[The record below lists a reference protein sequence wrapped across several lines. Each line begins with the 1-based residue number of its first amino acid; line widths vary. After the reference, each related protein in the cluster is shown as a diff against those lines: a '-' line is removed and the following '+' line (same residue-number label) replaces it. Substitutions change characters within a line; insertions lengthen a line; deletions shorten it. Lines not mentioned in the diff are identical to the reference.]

1 MFEFDSPFPLLLQE
15 ASPAPAA
22 DLSPRPSADL
32 PADTAIGEGQ
42 PLGSSGTGTAGSS
55 PPPPSLFG
63 DPLLMFMLIGFMV
76 LMIVFSISSGR
87 KEKKRKEALLSS
99 LAKNQKVQL
108 AGGELGTVV
117 EVRDHEVVVKV
128 DENSNTRIRYVK
140 SAVAAV
146 IE

>member
-1 MFEFDSPFPLLLQE
+1 MLHTTPPFLLLAQD
-15 ASPAPAA
+15 ASPPPAA
-22 DLSPRPSADL
+22 DVSAPPSADV
-32 PADTAIGEGQ
+32 PAGTMTSDGQ
-42 PLGSSGTGTAGSS
+42 PLGSPGTGGSS

-87 KEKKRKEALLSS
+87 KERKRKDALLKS
-99 LAKNQKVQL
+99 LAKGQKVQL

-117 EVRDHEVVVKV
+117 DVREHEVVVKV

>member
-1 MFEFDSPFPLLLQE
+1 MFETPLPFPLLLQD
-15 ASPAPAA
+15 ASPPPAA
-22 DLSPRPSADL
+22 DVSAPPL
-32 PADTAIGEGQ
+32 ADVPTTTSESQ
-42 PLGSSGTGTAGSS
+42 PLGTPGASGAGSS

-63 DPLLMFMLIGFMV
+63 DPLLLFMLVGFMV

-87 KEKKRKEALLSS
+87 KEKKRKEELIAS

-117 EVRDHEVVVKV
+117 EVRENDVVVKV

-140 SAVAAV
+140 SAVVAV
-146 IE
+146 TE

>member
-1 MFEFDSPFPLLLQE
+1 MFEFNSPFPLLLQD
-15 ASPAPAA
+15 ASPPPAA
-22 DLSPRPSADL
+22 DVSAPPSADV
-32 PADTAIGEGQ
+32 PTTGEAQ
-42 PLGSSGTGTAGSS
+42 PLGTPGTGAAGSS

-63 DPLLMFMLIGFMV
+63 DPLLLFMLVGFMV

-87 KEKKRKEALLSS
+87 KERKRKEALIASLS
-99 LAKNQKVQL
+99 KNQKVQL

>member
-1 MFEFDSPFPLLLQE
+1 MFEAQLPFPLLLQE
-15 ASPAPAA
+15 ASPPPAA
-22 DLSPRPSADL
+22 DVSVPPAADVSA
-32 PADTAIGEGQ
+32 TSEGQ
-42 PLGSSGTGTAGSS
+42 PLGTAGSGGTGSS
-55 PPPPSLFG
+55 PPPPTLFG
-63 DPLLMFMLIGFMV
+63 DPLLLFMLVGFMV
-76 LMIVFSISSGR
+76 LMIVFSVSSGR
-87 KEKKRKEALLSS
+87 KEKKRKESLIAS